1 MSDGRD
7 MWPLE
12 EAPVNVLLA
21 LSTERM
27 EAANMAA
34 ASVAASFADQH
45 PQEEEDFAL
54 ERCFPETVQ
63 AAAPEEPGPA

>member
-1 MSDGRD
+1 

-27 EAANMAA
+27 EAANMAG

-45 PQEEEDFAL
+45 PEEEEDFAL
-54 ERCFPETVQ
+54 KRCFFGLRRP
-63 AAAPEEPGPA
+63 PRRRSRGRP